1 MSFGITI
8 NGHTQ
13 DDSKAVEAI
22 AHDAVRKLKALK
34 GAQDIKLTG
43 WVNEATGG
51 SITLANPPDEAEAP
65 VAS

>member
-51 SITLANPPDEAEAP
+51 SIALANPPDETP
-65 VAS
+65 VAG